1 MGDWSRKK
9 DEQVQTKPVWSEG
22 GRECKRSQSQII
34 QAFENLASVS
44 DREPLEDSLRFNPW
58 QVELSIYPLSTPLL
72 RASYMPVSGLEK
84 WREWIRQTQPLPPE
98 AYDPKAEMQEKVNTH
113 RDA

>member
-1 MGDWSRKK
+1 M
-9 DEQVQTKPVWSEG
+9 QTKPIWSEG

-84 WREWIRQTQPLPPE
+84 WIKRVRQTQLSAPRGL
-98 AYDPKAEMQEKVNTH
+98 
-113 RDA
+113 